1 MRNFLPI
8 TAAGVVARV
17 LCSTRWYSSFVS
29 SFEKFY
35 HVSDTW
41 LFATGW
47 CSIVR
52 DKEILSYPTRGIAFV
67 ERRFLGRNF
76 LRWSTRCCYDF
87 KFLEREY
94 KWKFNLY
101 SIKLSDLSR
110 ESRSMLKLYNCWIT
124 RHQWINFNVLAA
136 IIFHSTTAFKSSG
149 NGYASFWKLLG
160 IGSNLHTLS
169 KRINPIR
176 VVITLE
182 FESNWWLGKFEKPK
196 WTRSH
201 TYLFQVNATIRWNS
215 ETRGRR
221 RKCER
226 IKYFT

>member
-1 MRNFLPI
+1 MVVRDRVVFNRPRQRNFI
-8 TAAGVVARV
+8 
-17 LCSTRWYSSFVS
+17 
-29 SFEKFY
+29 
-35 HVSDTW
+35 VSDTRNRVCW
-41 LFATGW
+41 TKVPWTEF
-47 CSIVR
+47 I
-52 DKEILSYPTRGIAFV
+52 EISFDGQHGVVTISR
-67 ERRFLGRNF
+67 
-76 LRWSTRCCYDF
+76 
-87 KFLEREY
+87 EREY

-149 NGYASFWKLLG
+149 NGYASFCKLLG
-160 IGSNLHTLS
+160 IGSNLHTLF

-182 FESNWWLGKFEKPK
+182 FESNRWLGKFEKPK

>member
-1 MRNFLPI
+1 MLLREFRVRHGGIQVSYRRSRNFI
-8 TAAGVVARV
+8 T
-17 LCSTRWYSSFVS
+17 
-29 SFEKFY
+29 
-35 HVSDTW
+35 
-41 LFATGW
+41 
-47 CSIVR
+47 
-52 DKEILSYPTRGIAFV
+52 YPTRGCSRQGGVQSSETKKFYRIRHEESRLLNEGSLDGV
-67 ERRFLGRNF
+67 YRNF
-76 LRWSTRCCYDF
+76 LRWPTRCCYDF

-101 SIKLSDLSR
+101 SIKLSDLLR

-149 NGYASFWKLLG
+149 NGYASFCKLLG
-160 IGSNLHTLS
+160 IGSNLHTLL